1 MNDESFFNLNRS
13 RLLNYILEG
22 EQSRALEHLNTL
34 SESMGHNAVMDKILS
49 PVLVNIG
56 NLWHQEQIS
65 LAAGYL
71 AGKITETFLL
81 TLKPEEKPS
90 QSAGTAV
97 IGNIEDDYH
106 SLGRKLVGTF
116 LNYAG
121 WKVIDLGN
129 DVLPVTFIDAA
140 LENKAHV
147 IGVSA
152 MMLTTARNIIEVR
165 RELDRR
171 GFEGKIP
178 LAVGGAVF
186 KVRPDLVSELGGD
199 GTADNAIDA
208 PALFVKLK
216 NSFSGVSGLPRDG
229 VTQ

>member
-1 MNDESFFNLNRS
+1 MNDESVVNLNRS

-34 SESMGHNAVMDKILS
+34 SESMGHNAVMDNILS

-71 AGKITETFLL
+71 AGKITESFLL
-81 TLKPEEKPS
+81 ALRPDEKPS
-90 QSAGTAV
+90 SSAGTAV

-116 LNYAG
+116 LNYSG
-121 WKVIDLGN
+121 WNVIDLGN
-129 DVLPVTFIDAA
+129 DVLPVAFVNAA
-140 LENKAHV
+140 IENRAHV

-165 RELDRR
+165 KELDRKNLS
-171 GFEGKIP
+171 GKIP

-186 KVRPDLVSELGGD
+186 KLRPELVKELGGD
-199 GTADNAIDA
+199 GTSENAIDA
-208 PALFVKLK
+208 PALFLRLK
-216 NSFSGVSGLPRDG
+216 NSFEGIPELSEGKP
-229 VTQ
+229 T